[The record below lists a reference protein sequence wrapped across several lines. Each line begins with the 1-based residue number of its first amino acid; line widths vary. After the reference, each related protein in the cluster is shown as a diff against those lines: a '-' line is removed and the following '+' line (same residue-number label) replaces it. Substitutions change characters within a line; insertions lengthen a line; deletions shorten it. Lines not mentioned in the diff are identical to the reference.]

1 MLNARR
7 SQPTPLDFK
16 YALARFSL
24 PLASIEP
31 HLKPPIATSK
41 LDIVLEHLPER
52 NVDDAN
58 ANVLLGEDLSGEP
71 DKKSKRYVPSQF
83 PSFPS
88 KHTYKWTEKQPARET
103 DPRKIRE
110 QAAKEARHGEEALRH
125 IHHVEKAA
133 KEKSVKKAA
142 GKDPKSQERHEMW
155 EDTMEALMA
164 DRRHSHFAKS
174 IVDEDEDRSM
184 VVNSEQRYWRKGTS
198 AKKNLPA
205 DLMDTHKGVSL

>member
-16 YALARFSL
+16 YAFARFSL

-31 HLKPPIATSK
+31 HLEPPVPASK
-41 LDIVLEHLPER
+41 LHLQLEYLPEQKL
-52 NVDDAN
+52 DDDSTII
-58 ANVLLGEDLSGEP
+58 LLGEDLSGEP
-71 DKKSKRYVPSQF
+71 DKKSKPYVPNRF

-88 KHTYKWTEKQPARET
+88 KHTYKWSEKPPARET

-125 IHHVEKAA
+125 IHNIEKAA

-142 GKDPKSQERHEMW
+142 GKDPKSKERHEMW
-155 EDTMEALMA
+155 ENTMEALMA
-164 DRRHSHFAKS
+164 ERRHSQLRKPNEG
-174 IVDEDEDRSM
+174 EDEDRSM
-184 VVNSEQRYWRKGTS
+184 VVNSEQQYWRKGS
-198 AKKNLPA
+198 FAKKNSPA
-205 DLMDTHKGVSL
+205 DLMDED